1 MMLHKDFLKKFDAL
15 IKGASDSAT
24 RDLLEK
30 LQSSLAYCLEENAV
44 LREVLQDRYHC
55 KSPRLTSEQKKRL
68 GRRALHLGKPLLD
81 DVARI
86 YRPDTVLGWY
96 RDLIGK
102 KYDRHGGKG
111 KKPGPPMIPQEYR
124 ETILRIARRNPE
136 WGYQRIAAYMAYL
149 KMKVSAS
156 TVKRVLLDYGI
167 IPDPEKK
174 KHMDWQQFLDSH
186 RDVIAATDFCTAEV
200 LEDNH
205 LTRHHILI
213 FIDIK
218 TRKVSLGGIR
228 HDPNE
233 PWMLQV
239 ARNQTDCF
247 DGFLNG
253 KRYLIHDR
261 DTLFTGKFRKLLK
274 ESGIQCKKI
283 RARTPDMNA
292 YAERFVQTIQQECLD
307 KLILTSEKQLWHVVN
322 EYILYYNHER
332 PHQGLGG
339 GFIEPWPQDE
349 GGEIMEFQRLGG
361 LLKSYRRVKVPFS
374 GHFTIQAAPV
384 QDLAA

>member
-1 MMLHKDFLKKFDAL
+1 MPHKDFLKKFDAV
-15 IKGASDSAT
+15 IQGTADSAT
-24 RDLLEK
+24 RDLLEN
-30 LQSSLAYCLEENAV
+30 LQKSLAYCLEENSV
-44 LREVLQDRYHC
+44 LREVLHDRYDC
-55 KSPRLTSEQKKRL
+55 KTLRLSTDQKKRL
-68 GRRALHLGKPLLD
+68 ACKAIHMSKPLLD
-81 DVARI
+81 DLARI
-86 YRPDTVLGWY
+86 FRPDTVLGWY

-111 KKPGPPMIPQEYR
+111 KKPGPPLSPQEYC
-124 ETILRIARRNPE
+124 ETILRIARSNPE

-149 KMKVSAS
+149 EMKVSAS
-156 TVKRVLLDYGI
+156 TVKRVLNDYGI

-174 KHMDWQQFLDSH
+174 KHMDWQQFLDIH

-200 LEDNH
+200 LEDKH
-205 LTRHHILI
+205 ITRYHILI

-218 TRKVSLGGIR
+218 TRKVALGGIR

-239 ARNQTDCF
+239 ARNQTECF

-261 DTLFTGKFRKLLK
+261 DTLFTDKFRKLLK
-274 ESGIQCKKI
+274 ASGIRTKKI
-283 RARTPDMNA
+283 RVRTPDMNA
-292 YAERFVQTIQQECLD
+292 YAERFVQTLQQECLD
-307 KLILTSEKQLWHVVN
+307 KLILTSEEQLWHVVN

-332 PHQGLGG
+332 PHQGLAE
-339 GFIEPWPQDE
+339 GFIDPWAHDE

-361 LLKSYRRVKVPFS
+361 LLKSYRRVRTPFA
-374 GHFTIQAAPV
+374 GHFSVQDAPRL
-384 QDLAA
+384 DLAA